1 MLRELLARLHDAGVE
16 FVIVGDVAARLNG
29 SSLPTD
35 DFDICCRMNDEN
47 MTRLSGLLAGIH
59 PIVRGDPRELTPPL
73 DPSVLKGVNML
84 MMRTDLGQFD
94 LISEVV
100 PIGRYEQVLA
110 RSVIMEVEGRPTR
123 VLDLDAL
130 IAAKRAAGRTKDKLG
145 LLYLEAAKK
154 RRERRD
160 PRNR

>member
-1 MLRELLARLHDAGVE
+1 
-16 FVIVGDVAARLNG
+16 
-29 SSLPTD
+29 
-35 DFDICCRMNDEN
+35 
-47 MTRLSGLLAGIH
+47 
-59 PIVRGDPRELTPPL
+59 LTPPL